1 MPRLQPEDFFQFR
14 FDLLLPFPTDLS
26 EVFGKRAFVQNKQ
39 MIARANCGGAETIRP
54 IQPHVCFFGV
64 TSQRVTG

>member
-1 MPRLQPEDFFQFR
+1 MRLQPKNFFQLR

-39 MIARANCGGAETIRP
+39 MIARADCGGTK
-54 IQPHVCFFGV
+54 QKLKC
-64 TSQRVTG
+64 